1 MRGLVVLERECE
13 ATLIP
18 SGERTV
24 IPAGTDLRVMQT
36 LGGNVTVQAVSNGQ
50 LLRVDARHAAVL
62 GEEYAPSA
70 EPAADAAGATAAD
83 APYDEARVW
92 EQLRTVYDPEIPVN
106 IVELGLVYQCQAT
119 PLPEGGQRVD
129 IQMTVTAPGCGMG
142 PVLQDDVRRKV
153 LSVPGVRQAN
163 VELVWEPPWDQSRMS
178 EVARLELGWM

>member
-18 SGERTV
+18 SGDRV
-24 IPAGTDLRVMQT
+24 MLPAGTELRVMQT

-50 LLRVDARHAAVL
+50 LLRIDAEDAAVL
-62 GEEYAPSA
+62 GEEYVEKPKAPPEA
-70 EPAADAAGATAAD
+70 PPADGAF
-83 APYDEARVW
+83 DEARVW

-119 PLPEGGQRVD
+119 PLPEGGHRVD

-142 PVLQDDVRRKV
+142 PVLQEDVRRKV
-153 LSVPGVRQAN
+153 QGVPGVKEAH
-163 VELVWEPPWDQSRMS
+163 VEVVWDPPWDQSRMS
-178 EVARLELGWM
+178 DVARLELGWM

>member
-18 SGERTV
+18 SGDRIM

-50 LLRVDARHAAVL
+50 LLRIDAKDAAVL
-62 GEEYAPSA
+62 GEEYAQEAAKAPATPPMA
-70 EPAADAAGATAAD
+70 EGEF
-83 APYDEARVW
+83 DEARVW

-106 IVELGLVYQCQAT
+106 IVELGLVYQCKAT
-119 PLPEGGQRVD
+119 PLPEGGHRVD

-142 PVLQDDVRRKV
+142 PVLQEDVRSKV
-153 LSVPGVRQAN
+153 SSLPGVKEAH
-163 VELVWEPPWDQSRMS
+163 VELVWDPPWDQSRMS
-178 EVARLELGWM
+178 DVARLELGWM

>member
-13 ATLIP
+13 VTLIP
-18 SGERTV
+18 SGERV
-24 IPAGTDLRVMQT
+24 KVPAGTDLRVVQT
-36 LGGNVTVQAVSNGQ
+36 LGGHVTVQSISDGQ
-50 LLRVDARHAAVL
+50 LLRIDAKDAALL
-62 GEEYAPSA
+62 GEEFAAQA
-70 EPAADAAGATAAD
+70 EAVPAAGGAEEG
-83 APYDEARVW
+83 PFDEARVW

-106 IVELGLVYQCQAT
+106 IVELGLVYQCQAA

-153 LSVPGVRQAN
+153 LGVPGVKEAS
-163 VELVWEPPWDQSRMS
+163 VELVFDPPWDQSRMS

>member
-1 MRGLVVLERECE
+1 MVVLERECE

-18 SGERTV
+18 SGDRTV

-50 LLRVDARHAAVL
+50 LLRIDARDAAVL
-62 GEEYAPSA
+62 GEEFAPKQ
-70 EPAADAAGATAAD
+70 EGPAAEGSTD

-142 PVLQDDVRRKV
+142 PVLQEDVRRKV
-153 LSVPGVRQAN
+153 LSVPGVKEAN

>member
-18 SGERTV
+18 SGDRIMV
-24 IPAGTDLRVMQT
+24 PAGTDLRVVQT
-36 LGGNVTVQAVSNGQ
+36 LGGNVTVQAESTGQ
-50 LLRVDARHAAVL
+50 LLRIAAKDAAVL
-62 GEEYAPSA
+62 GEEYAEA
-70 EPAADAAGATAAD
+70 AKAPAAGPEAEGAF
-83 APYDEARVW
+83 DEARVW

-106 IVELGLVYQCQAT
+106 IVELGLVYQCKAT
-119 PLPEGGQRVD
+119 PLPEGGHRVD

-142 PVLQDDVRRKV
+142 PVLQEDVRSKV
-153 LSVPGVRQAN
+153 LSVPGVKEAH

>member
-18 SGERTV
+18 SGDRTV

-50 LLRVDARHAAVL
+50 LLRIDAKDAAVL
-62 GEEYAPSA
+62 GEEYAPRPDEAPS
-70 EPAADAAGATAAD
+70 DATAAAD

-119 PLPEGGQRVD
+119 PLAEGGQRVD

-153 LSVPGVRQAN
+153 LTVPGVKEAN

-178 EVARLELGWM
+178 DVARLQLGWM

>member
-18 SGERTV
+18 SGDRIM

-50 LLRVDARHAAVL
+50 LLRIEAKDAAVL
-62 GEEYAPSA
+62 GEEYAPKQEAPS
-70 EPAADAAGATAAD
+70 EGASAD

-153 LSVPGVRQAN
+153 LSVPGVREAN
-163 VELVWEPPWDQSRMS
+163 VELVWDPPWDQSRMS

>member
-18 SGERTV
+18 SGDRIM
-24 IPAGTDLRVMQT
+24 IPAGTDLRVMQA

-50 LLRVDARHAAVL
+50 LLRIDAKDAAVL
-62 GEEYAPSA
+62 GEEYAPQAPGPSA
-70 EPAADAAGATAAD
+70 EVPAD

-106 IVELGLVYQCQAT
+106 IVELGLVYQCNAT

-142 PVLQDDVRRKV
+142 PVLQEDVKRKV
-153 LSVPGVRQAN
+153 LSVPGVKEAN

>member
-18 SGERTV
+18 SGDRIM
-24 IPAGTDLRVMQT
+24 IPAGTDLRVMQA
-36 LGGNVTVQAVSNGQ
+36 LGGSVTVQAVSNGQ
-50 LLRVDARHAAVL
+50 LLRIDGKDAAVL
-62 GEEYAPSA
+62 GEEFAPK
-70 EPAADAAGATAAD
+70 PPADAAEAQAD
-83 APYDEARVW
+83 GPYDEARVW

-106 IVELGLVYQCQAT
+106 IVELGLVYQCKAT
-119 PLPEGGQRVD
+119 PLEQGGQRVD

-142 PVLQDDVRRKV
+142 PVLQEDVKRKV
-153 LSVPGVRQAN
+153 LSVPGVKEAN